1 MTPSTYGYRIPDTGD
16 LAKGANGWFA
26 SIVYNFER
34 LDDHNHDGVNSAL
47 LALASFSPYTAT
59 IAAAGWSVSGSGYK
73 QTISAPAGLTE
84 FNNYNAKFV
93 FTAPV
98 GKVGE
103 IAYLHYDRISA
114 TSIDV
119 YCNDNTAEFT
129 AYFR

>member
-34 LDDHNHDGVNSAL
+34 LDDHNHDGNNSAL
-47 LALASFSPYTAT
+47 LSLASFTSYSAT
-59 IAAAGWSVSGSGYK
+59 LLAADWVVSGSGYK
-73 QTISAPAGLTE
+73 QTVTAPSGLTE

-93 FTAPV
+93 FTAPA

-103 IAYLHYDRISA
+103 IAYLTYDRITA
-114 TSIDV
+114 TTIDV
-119 YCNDNTAEFT
+119 YCNDITAAFT
-129 AYFR
+129 AIFR